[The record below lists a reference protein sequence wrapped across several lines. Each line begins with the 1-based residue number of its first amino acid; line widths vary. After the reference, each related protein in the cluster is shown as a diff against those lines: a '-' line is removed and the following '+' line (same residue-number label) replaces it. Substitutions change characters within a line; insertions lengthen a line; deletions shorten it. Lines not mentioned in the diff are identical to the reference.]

1 MIESKNWYAV
11 YTRPRW
17 EKKLAGIL
25 TRSKIE
31 NYCPLNSVNRQ
42 WSDRKKITLEPL
54 FASCL
59 FVRVSEAEQALLKET
74 EGVVNMIYWLG
85 KPVVIP
91 DVEIEM
97 IKNFLSECTNVRL
110 EKRPIFINDR
120 VPVIAGSLTETELEG
135 DAIGLKTRT
144 IKIMLP
150 SLGYI
155 MQAEV
160 ETGNVKVIESGIS
173 QQYEM
178 KADRYAFK

>member
-31 NYCPLNSVNRQ
+31 NYCPLNKVNRQ
-42 WSDRKKITLEPL
+42 WSDRKKTTLEPL
-54 FASCL
+54 FISCV
-59 FVRVSEAEQALLKET
+59 FVRVSEAEHTLLKET

-85 KPVVIP
+85 KPVVIR
-91 DVEIEM
+91 DVEIDM
-97 IKNFLSECTNVRL
+97 IKNFLSECTNVKL
-110 EKRPIFINDR
+110 EKRPIFSNDR
-120 VPVIAGSLTETELEG
+120 IGIISGPFTELEG
-135 DAIGLKTRT
+135 HATGLQTRI
-144 IKIMLP
+144 IKIILP

-173 QQYEM
+173 QHYETQ
-178 KADRYAFK
+178 AERYAFK